1 MTTSSLHLRPFSGS
15 TVVRG
20 VRPVTWVPAGSSH
33 CGHIAGYDPEVI
45 NGCHMEEWEWGWEGA
60 PSGGPERVGCGWL
73 TSPPPRD
80 SRYLVKGPR
89 CLGSPHCQW
98 SAPSARP
105 AALPTLGCQVSDWPK
120 HSTPLLRS
128 RPECVLSPGSASKP
142 PPRPGPPN
150 TRFLGQHREVQTRGS
165 RAAPLPNNPGPPP

>member
-1 MTTSSLHLRPFSGS
+1 MTYPRYHHIRAKGKPLLLRMPRASALRA
-15 TVVRG
+15 VPPCPLPCRG
-20 VRPVTWVPAGSSH
+20 AGPVPPQA
-33 CGHIAGYDPEVI
+33 
-45 NGCHMEEWEWGWEGA
+45 EEWEWGWEGA

-150 TRFLGQHREVQTRGS
+150 TRFLGQHREIQTRGS